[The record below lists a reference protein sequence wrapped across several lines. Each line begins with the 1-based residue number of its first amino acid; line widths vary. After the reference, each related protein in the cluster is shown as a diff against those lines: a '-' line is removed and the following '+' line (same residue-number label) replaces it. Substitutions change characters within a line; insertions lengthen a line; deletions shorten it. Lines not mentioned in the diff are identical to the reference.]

1 MDGAQRR
8 RGARAAAA
16 TLAGATGRRPA
27 ADRAHARGRRGG
39 GRRHSAAIGR
49 VGSRPAAG
57 GLHASEGRRH
67 GPRPPPAVDLAY
79 RLAAPDSLVL
89 AWPGGLERL
98 ADADPRQ
105 RRKAADELAKLAGD
119 AEKSLLLELFADPD
133 PLVREISLRGLQHI
147 GGQAAN
153 AELVK
158 LLSDPEPNVRA
169 AVLKQLEETPDN
181 AMVPAVVKYL
191 QQEKDPDLIVHG
203 ICFLRATNSSKAIQ
217 CLMSLLKHPSW
228 QVRAE
233 AAVGI
238 GKLNEGLNSESPTT
252 LQVDA
257 YVALLQL
264 LDDSDAFVVAKA
276 VEGLSHADLAVAVAP
291 LVKVAG
297 QHPDLAPEVLAMLSG
312 QGNMSQKA
320 IPDLRRFCKHPQPR
334 VRAAAVA
341 ALATA
346 APDDAVEELAA
357 ALGDKASEVRLVATS
372 SLFERF
378 DMLRRT
384 AIQEALRGSPGEL
397 AVAALAGVDKPAMSF
412 RLRLAGD
419 LTPAT
424 ESKAHGIQRTDG
436 KGKSGGAAK
445 AEEELN
451 LQDQWLQQCYA
462 GRGRPKWTAQM
473 AAPLE
478 KLLQKGDAK
487 DRIAAALVLVP
498 LGKAAAAGPVLRE
511 TARANPDLMDQAR
524 QVLSWLPWEQRLKM
538 FQDLYAMAASGEARA
553 GLIGALSE
561 VPDRRMAGPA
571 WELLS
576 ARS

>member
-1 MDGAQRR
+1 
-8 RGARAAAA
+8 
-16 TLAGATGRRPA
+16 
-27 ADRAHARGRRGG
+27 
-39 GRRHSAAIGR
+39 
-49 VGSRPAAG
+49 
-57 GLHASEGRRH
+57 
-67 GPRPPPAVDLAY
+67 
-79 RLAAPDSLVL
+79 
-89 AWPGGLERL
+89 
-98 ADADPRQ
+98 
-105 RRKAADELAKLAGD
+105 
-119 AEKSLLLELFADPD
+119 
-133 PLVREISLRGLQHI
+133 
-147 GGQAAN
+147 
-153 AELVK
+153 
-158 LLSDPEPNVRA
+158 
-169 AVLKQLEETPDN
+169 
-181 AMVPAVVKYL
+181 
-191 QQEKDPDLIVHG
+191 
-203 ICFLRATNSSKAIQ
+203 
-217 CLMSLLKHPSW
+217 MSLLKHPSW

-297 QHPDLAPEVLAMLSG
+297 QHPDLAAEVLAMLSG

-320 IPDLRRFCKHPQPR
+320 IPHLRKFCKHPQPR

-346 APDDAVEELAA
+346 APNDAVEELAA

-553 GLIGALSE
+553 RLIGALSE

-576 ARS
+576 RAKLTTEEAQRAEAGVVDGVSRQPLLFVRSKLAGRPPGLARAAKPRTSAGSDWQRLVALTLLANAAPDEAAQCAAGLAGDPKLSASLRIEAFDIQFLLQSDEQARKTAAAALEGDRCRAETNRHQEPGAGAPTISRRCRAGSTSTILRETGMRAVGARERPSFPTARGRHGRGCPPAGPRFRPRGGGLCRLRAGPAGRVRRHGTAVAALAAT